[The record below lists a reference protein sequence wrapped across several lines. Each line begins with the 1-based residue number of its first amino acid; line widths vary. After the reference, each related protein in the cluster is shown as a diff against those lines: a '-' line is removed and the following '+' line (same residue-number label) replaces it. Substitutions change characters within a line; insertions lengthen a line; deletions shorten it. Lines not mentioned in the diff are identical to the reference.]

1 MDFEYFTTVWYTEN
15 ETLKIINQSLDDQF
29 TPNLSQVGR
38 TLSTAT
44 RNAVGVDSQMM
55 QIKLALSVS
64 EKLHL
69 YERLKV
75 RAEGFISFDEMK

>member
-1 MDFEYFTTVWYTEN
+1 MKP
-15 ETLKIINQSLDDQF
+15 LNQSLDDQF

-44 RNAVGVDSQMM
+44 RNAVCVDSQMM

-69 YERLKV
+69 YKRLKV